1 MHWPRIRGLAASAGV
16 RLRAKET
23 EISAAPWA
31 LRLGKGLTTKAL
43 LCSCT
48 VTMLMAFGSVLPF
61 FGDIAYKRSRLL
73 LYSKLSVRP

>member
-31 LRLGKGLTTKAL
+31 LRLGKGLYFTL
-43 LCSCT
+43 LYITYRVT
-48 VTMLMAFGSVLPF
+48 VTQLGLCVGFWS
-61 FGDIAYKRSRLL
+61 
-73 LYSKLSVRP
+73 